1 MVGSME
7 NDDDSLSATRQIA
20 LKLYAGGLKFKSD
33 IIKLIIRN
41 PEVNLQE
48 IGDLCSYYWPRGI

>member
-1 MVGSME
+1 ME